1 MTNSAITSSV
11 IIITAMEKLKS
22 GAETLGIILD
32 DEQIGRFEIY
42 YRELVA
48 WNERINLTG
57 ITDYEAIQIKHFLDS
72 LTIAQAYNFRGRG
85 EGLKVIDVG
94 TGAGLPGI
102 PLKIVYPKMCLAL
115 LEATAGKTKFLEYLI
130 GRLGLKD
137 VEIIN
142 GRAEDIARLPRY
154 REKYGLVLSRAVA
167 PLPALAELTIPF
179 ISIGG
184 MFVAQKKGDIA
195 GELESAG
202 KAVEVLGGRVKET
215 KPVKI
220 EGPDDDRCLI
230 VIEKIKE
237 TPEKYPRRNGMPEK
251 RPITG

>member
-22 GAETLGIILD
+22 GAETLGIILG

-48 WNERINLTG
+48 WNQRINLTS
-57 ITDYEAIQIKHFLDS
+57 ITDYEAVQIKHFLDS
-72 LTIAQAYNFRGRG
+72 LTIAQAYNFRGIR

-102 PLKIVYPKMCLAL
+102 PLKIVYPEICLAL
-115 LEATAGKTKFLEYLI
+115 LEATAGKTKFLEHLV

-137 VEIIN
+137 VEIIK
-142 GRAEDIARLPRY
+142 GRAEDIARLPRH

-167 PLPALAELTIPF
+167 SLPALAELTIPF

-195 GELESAG
+195 GELKSAG
-202 KAVEVLGGRVKET
+202 KAVEVLGGRVKEI
-215 KPVKI
+215 KPVKV

>member
-42 YRELVA
+42 YQELVA
-48 WNERINLTG
+48 WNERINLTS
-57 ITDYEAIQIKHFLDS
+57 ITDYEAVQIKHFLDS
-72 LTIAQAYNFRGRG
+72 LTITQAYNFRGSG
-85 EGLKVIDVG
+85 EGFKVIDVG

-102 PLKIVYPKMCLAL
+102 PLKIVYPEIYLTL
-115 LEATAGKTKFLEYLI
+115 LEATARKTKFLEHLV

-142 GRAEDIARLPRY
+142 GRAEDTARLPRY

-167 PLPALAELTIPF
+167 SLPALAELTIPF

-195 GELESAG
+195 GELKSAG
-202 KAVEVLGGRVKET
+202 KAIEISGGRVKEV
-215 KPVKI
+215 KPINI

-237 TPEKYPRRNGMPEK
+237 TPGKYPRRNGMPEK